1 MAGIPEDIIDQV
13 RDRTDIVEVIS
24 RHIPLKKAGRDYKAC
39 CPFHHEKTPSFS
51 VSPARQ
57 IYRCFGCG
65 VGGNVFSFLMKYER
79 LEFPEAVR
87 ELAKKAGVAIPD
99 SPRFDR
105 EKSSLSE
112 KLHSINEVAAAFF
125 RRNLLSDRTAVI
137 SREYITKRKLGPQ
150 IVDKFKLGYA
160 SKSWDG
166 LLGYLKKKGYDDS
179 VMEKSG
185 LLIKGKDGRLFDR
198 FRDRIV
204 FPISDSKGKIKGFGS
219 RVLDSR
225 QPKYMNSP
233 ETFIYNKRNYLY
245 GLDLSW
251 EDIRDK
257 DSALVVEGY
266 LDLLSPYQHGIKNV
280 VASLGTSLTVEQVRM
295 LKRFTN
301 NIIMLFDSD
310 TAGEN
315 ATVRSLDLLVEEDV
329 KVRVAQL
336 PEGHDPD
343 SFINKYGPEVFR
355 KMLDSAQ
362 DLFDYKINLLLSR
375 YDVETLD
382 GKATIAG
389 EMLPLISKIK
399 NAIIQSGYL
408 KRLAEILS
416 VEDASLKAEL
426 KKVKP
431 DYSYR
436 YRPVEKV
443 EKSAEA
449 DTAEKI
455 IAGLMLEDKKFIQ
468 SVKEKFKPSDFKDLT
483 IRTIVNKLYQ
493 LHDENKTVTPSK
505 LIDCFKHESDI
516 GVCISDLTLICE
528 TLMDKEKS
536 LEDCMQWI
544 KQNSVKEKLKGL
556 CGEIK
561 LAQDSKND
569 SKVVELVTEYSEILK
584 TVKT

>member
-399 NAIIQSGYL
+399 NAIIQAGYL

-516 GVCISDLTLICE
+516 GVCISDLTLTCE

>member
-87 ELAKKAGVAIPD
+87 ELAEKAGVVIPD

-137 SREYITKRKLGPQ
+137 SREYIAKRKLGPQ

-166 LLGYLKKKGYDDS
+166 LLEYLKKKGYDDS

-233 ETFIYNKRNYLY
+233 ETFIYNKRNHLY

-310 TAGEN
+310 KAGEN

-355 KMLDSAQ
+355 KMLASAQ

-399 NAIIQSGYL
+399 NAIIQAGYL

-416 VEDASLKAEL
+416 IEDASLKAEL

-443 EKSAEA
+443 EKSVEA

-468 SVKEKFKPSDFKDLT
+468 SVKEKFKPADFKDST

-493 LHDENKTVTPSK
+493 LHDESKTVTPSK

-516 GVCISDLTLICE
+516 CVCISDLTLICE
-528 TLMDKEKS
+528 TLVDKEKS
-536 LEDCMQWI
+536 LEDCIQWI

-556 CGEIK
+556 CDEIK

-569 SKVVELVTEYSEILK
+569 SKVGELVMEYSEILK